1 MSNLQICQDVLERAR
16 DADDTW
22 MERAAL
28 ACARAARWGFK
39 MPPRE
44 WLLVKAFWLDLQE
57 AENAEVAGS

>member
-1 MSNLQICQDVLERAR
+1 MTNLQICQDVAERAR

-57 AENAEVAGS
+57 TQNAEATEA